1 MIPAENVL
9 AEIIPPNRK
18 LTFVEVGTL
27 RAITLVKLAERFP
40 LVIFIGVDSYQSYV
54 DPLHGNYTVTT
65 TMSNYNKYV
74 AEKNIRNSP
83 HSDRISLWV
92 KDSSQAA
99 KEIPDQTLDIVF
111 LDRGFTEAIGKQDV
125 REWLPKVKDG
135 GILAG
140 HEADTPEVYNS
151 VREELSLHGIENQ
164 SVVLSNTVW
173 YVTVNIKNRK

>member
-1 MIPAENVL
+1 
-9 AEIIPPNRK
+9 
-18 LTFVEVGTL
+18 
-27 RAITLVKLAERFP
+27 
-40 LVIFIGVDSYQSYV
+40 
-54 DPLHGNYTVTT
+54 
-65 TMSNYNKYV
+65 MSNYNKYV